1 LVGEARR
8 QISDPLNK
16 AAVSPDVEC
25 PISTIPPNITFQME
39 SPASKSSSLGDNLAL
54 PEYAQNL
61 LPEAELPTLYLISF
75 GHSPPLKPAPQ
86 LKFDVRSLPNPPKHI
101 RDAHNGISKRLQE
114 WMQTDAKF
122 LARRDAIKEEIEEAM
137 TDITAAQE
145 KRYILK
151 LGLRNGGTT
160 SEDAAGKHV
169 EAEEE
174 DAAPKG
180 DEEGSSSESMNG
192 DTVSSRDQ
200 TTMLRVGVYCAMGRH
215 RSVAMVEE
223 LARLSWPGWRVQVE
237 HRDISKKRGVGK
249 KSGNASRGGRGGTMP
264 SQFGDDS
271 G

>member
-1 LVGEARR
+1 
-8 QISDPLNK
+8 
-16 AAVSPDVEC
+16 
-25 PISTIPPNITFQME
+25 ME
-39 SPASKSSSLGDNLAL
+39 SPASKPSSLDDNLTL

-101 RDAHNGISKRLQE
+101 RDAHNGTSKRLQE

-137 TDITAAQE
+137 AGITAAQE

-151 LGLRNGGTT
+151 LGLQNGGIT
-160 SEDAAGKHV
+160 SEDVAGKHV

-174 DAAPKG
+174 DAAPKC
-180 DEEGSSSESMNG
+180 DEEGSRSESMNG

-200 TTMLRVGVYCAMGRH
+200 ITMLRVGVYCAMGKH

-223 LARLSWPGWRVQVE
+223 LARLPWPGWRVQVE
-237 HRDISKKRGVGK
+237 HRDISKKTWSWKEVGQCQPRE
-249 KSGNASRGGRGGTMP
+249 SRRNNAFTIR
-264 SQFGDDS
+264 
-271 G
+271 